1 METVLVVGSTGNIGV
16 AAILGALRAKRSVLA
31 IVRNQAS
38 ADKLFQH
45 VKSKENITVVEAD
58 IMSATGV
65 ESVVDQ
71 VRAGKLPAFQHVYS
85 AAGGAYN
92 ATPLRDLSIGEMRQ
106 FMTINFESN
115 FLAYRAT
122 VPYLLEQSGSTSF
135 TLCTGSQGDI
145 GARAAP
151 AISQGPLFSLSNVA
165 CRDNETTNVR
175 FNEVYLACRVEVD
188 PSAEKTGAMKASDF
202 AKVYTELLNRP
213 DIKSERI
220 TVATQNDLTDLKHK
234 KKIAY

>member
-1 METVLVVGSTGNIGV
+1 MRTTRLLSEISALANCVNSWPSILSPTSVSSSTVHSPLNKASKAKPRTSTV
-16 AAILGALRAKRSVLA
+16 
-31 IVRNQAS
+31 
-38 ADKLFQH
+38 
-45 VKSKENITVVEAD
+45 
-58 IMSATGV
+58 
-65 ESVVDQ
+65 
-71 VRAGKLPAFQHVYS
+71 
-85 AAGGAYN
+85 
-92 ATPLRDLSIGEMRQ
+92 
-106 FMTINFESN
+106 
-115 FLAYRAT
+115 AYRAT

-151 AISQGPLFSLSNVA
+151 AITQGPLFSLSNVA

-188 PSAEKTGAMKASDF
+188 SSAEKTGAMKASDF
-202 AKVYTELLNRP
+202 AKVYTELLARP